1 MSRLDKIKVAC
12 SGLSNRIQLYRMG
25 SDPLVAIETKDV
37 TTEALAASVEH
48 LMNRPDMVWAMIANH
63 AGKKKRFTLT
73 LEVSDEPEA
82 PDAPDALLH

>member
-25 SDPLVAIETKDV
+25 SDPRIALETKDV
-37 TTEALAASVEH
+37 TDEALGAAVEH
-48 LMNRPDMVWAMIANH
+48 IMNRAGMVWAMTANH

-73 LEVSDEPEA
+73 LEVTDEPEA
-82 PDAPDALLH
+82 PDALLH